1 MWEYKIKEAELG
13 YIIYKIND
21 DNWVVSVLYRT
32 GKERNSKRR
41 TAKEYIFQND
51 AISSLIVAKMKWESE
66 KV

>member
-21 DNWVVSVLYRT
+21 DNWIISVLYRT
-32 GKERNSKRR
+32 GKERNPKRR